1 MDLTKVLAKVQK
13 PARYTGGEWRAAK
26 KEWQEDQI
34 KVALAFPD
42 VYEVGMSHLGSQ
54 ILYHVVNQREDA
66 LMERVFA
73 PWPDME
79 EALREE
85 NLPLYTL
92 ESLKPVR
99 DFDILAF
106 TLQYEMTFTN
116 IMTILDLSGLPLKA
130 AARNENFPLVIA
142 GGPCVFNPEPL
153 ADFID
158 LFAVGEGEEVIGE
171 IIQVF
176 QEVKHLS
183 RPEQLRKLAQI
194 KGVYVP
200 GFYEVEYTEQ
210 GTVCKWSSRSD
221 DLPLSICKRILPDMN
236 KAPFPSVVPV
246 PSTEVIHDRVMLEV
260 LRGCTRGCR
269 FCQAGIIYRPARE
282 KQAADLVQQA
292 QELIANTGYD
302 EVSLTSLSTAD
313 HSQLQE
319 MVREMLDKLEPKGVN
334 ISLPSLRVDAFSVD
348 LAKEIQRVRRSTLT
362 FAPEAGTQ
370 RLRDIINKNVTEEN
384 LMTAVDAA
392 FAAGWKAI
400 KLYFMIGLPGETLE
414 DLDGI
419 ADLALKVLRIGQKHK
434 AGKHL
439 KVTLSISSLVPKAHT
454 AFQWEPQNSLSELQ
468 AKQKYLREKLR
479 FEKRIVL
486 NYHDARISLIEA
498 VLARG
503 DRRLGQVIAQAWHLG
518 ARFDGW
524 SEWFDFSIWEEAFAV
539 SKLNYADY
547 AQRKFAYEDHL
558 PWDHIDSGV
567 RKKYLILENQRS
579 RQGITTGDCRNGKCS
594 GCGLC
599 PTLGVKP
606 LIAGKG
612 EENEPVWTV
621 LP

>member
-1 MDLTKVLAKVQK
+1 MDLTRVLARVQK
-13 PARYTGGEWRAAK
+13 PARYTGGEWRASR
-26 KEWQEDQI
+26 KEWRADQV

-79 EALREE
+79 EALRKES
-85 NLPLYTL
+85 LPLYTL
-92 ESLKPVR
+92 ESLKPIR
-99 DFDILAF
+99 EFDVLAF

-116 IMTILDLSGLPLKA
+116 ILTILDLAGFPLES
-130 AARNENFPLVIA
+130 AARNEEFPLVIA

-158 LFAVGEGEEVIGE
+158 VFVLGEGEEVIGE
-171 IIQVF
+171 IIQAF
-176 QEVKHLS
+176 QQVKSLS
-183 RPEQLRKLAQI
+183 RTEQLRRLAQI
-194 KGVYVP
+194 EGVYVP
-200 GFYEVEYTEQ
+200 RFYEVEYSEQ
-210 GTVCKWSSRSD
+210 GTISKWVSREAN
-221 DLPLSICKRILPDMN
+221 LPLSIRKRLLPDLN
-236 KAPFPSVVPV
+236 QAPFPVSVPV

-269 FCQAGIIYRPARE
+269 FCQAGVIYRPARE
-282 KQAADLVQQA
+282 KKAVNLVRQAE
-292 QELIANTGYD
+292 ELIANTGYD

-319 MVREMLDKLEPKGVN
+319 MVREMLGKLEPKGVN

-384 LMTAVDAA
+384 LMTAVEAA

-400 KLYFMIGLPGETLE
+400 KLYFMIGLPGETQE

-434 AGKHL
+434 VGKHL

-454 AFQWEPQNSLSELQ
+454 AFQWEPQNSLAELQ
-468 AKQKYLREKLR
+468 SKQRYLRDKLR
-479 FEKRIVL
+479 FEKRIAL
-486 NYHDARISLIEA
+486 NYHDAQISLIEA

-503 DRRLGQVIAQAWHLG
+503 DRRLGAVIAKAWQLG

-524 SEWFDFSIWEEAFAV
+524 SEWFDFAVWEEAFAANQ
-539 SKLNYADY
+539 LHYADY

-558 PWDHIDSGV
+558 PWEHMNSGV
-567 RKKYLILENQRS
+567 QKKYLILENQRS
-579 RQGITTGDCRNGKCS
+579 RKGITTGDCRNGKCS

-599 PTLGVKP
+599 PTWGVKP
-606 LIAGKG
+606 LIAGK
-612 EENEPVWTV
+612 EENHEPVWTV